1 MKRTP
6 IKKKT
11 RFEVFKRDGFTC
23 QYCGATPPEVV
34 LHVDH
39 IIAVVEGGGNGIN
52 NLITAC
58 ESCNLGKGAT
68 PLDAVPK
75 SLKLKTAEIVE
86 RREQL
91 NAYTV
96 MLQAEKEHIEADAWR
111 IAAILS
117 GKKQVKRYDRQD
129 FRSITHFLEKLPF
142 GDVEKAAEMAF
153 DRGYDDTRTF
163 KYFCGI
169 CWAVIREGWK

>member
-11 RFEVFKRDGFTC
+11 RFEVFKRDGFAC

-39 IIAVVEGGGNGIN
+39 IIAVAEGGGNGTD

-75 SLKLKTAEIVE
+75 SLKLKAAEIAE

-91 NAYTV
+91 NAYNAV
-96 MLQAEKEHIEADAWR
+96 LQAEKEQAESEAWR

-117 GKKQVKRYDRQD
+117 GKKHVKQYGRQD
-129 FRSITHFLEKLPF
+129 FRSITQFLEKLPYS
-142 GDVEKAAEMAF
+142 DVEKAAEMAF
-153 DRGYDDTRTF
+153 GRGYEHTRTF

-169 CWAVIREGWK
+169 CWTVIREGWK